1 MAPAR
6 KNGAGSRESRR
17 ILHKITEKSI
27 KTVRFPPLDTGWRR
41 CAAKEAAN
49 RRFPTAAD
57 ATSRAESRKRYRTPA
72 SPGFWTPIADNEPP
86 FAAAGLASARR
97 A

>member
-27 KTVRFPPLDTGWRR
+27 K
-41 CAAKEAAN
+41 N
-49 RRFPTAAD
+49 RQVSAFGHRL
-57 ATSRAESRKRYRTPA
+57 ATLRRKRSGGPTLP
-72 SPGFWTPIADNEPP
+72 D
-86 FAAAGLASARR
+86 RR
-97 A
+97 